1 MAFYGFKEDLHDYYL
16 TPYNTN
22 YSYNSFSTQI
32 QTPVEYDPPRE
43 FVEPAFVEYYSS
55 YNYYEEPKL
64 LQYNAPPSLHAAR
77 GFFPP
82 ETKNFTISYSTAEF
96 NEPEF
101 EEYDP
106 TPYSGGYDP
115 VETYG
120 KPFPPSEA
128 TCYPRSLPKTENS
141 GLENFSYAS
150 IPSPYGKDNVG
161 SSQDA
166 EKKPTTNG
174 TKPVETKTE
183 SFENDDV
190 AGDEKSGNYR
200 DGFEVGEYGYL
211 DDVARMPYGS
221 GLEGV
226 DICES
231 LFGYWPCLAKRAR
244 EQKCEKCCCHY
255 RDQEERRMDRWESAA
270 DYLFGSPLV
279 YDYESYHL
287 HQQQSQG
294 NSWLH
299 CK

>member
-1 MAFYGFKEDLHDYYL
+1 MAFYGFKEDLDDYYL

-22 YSYNSFSTQI
+22 GNYSYYSFSTQI
-32 QTPVEYDPPRE
+32 QTPTEYDHPN
-43 FVEPAFVEYYSS
+43 EYYSS
-55 YNYYEEPKL
+55 YN
-64 LQYNAPPSLHAAR
+64 APSSLHA
-77 GFFPP
+77 
-82 ETKNFTISYSTAEF
+82 TNFKISYSKMEF

-115 VETYG
+115 VKTYG
-120 KPFPPSEA
+120 KPFPPSEI
-128 TCYPRSLPKTENS
+128 TCYPRSSPESEKN
-141 GLENFSYAS
+141 GFENFSYAS
-150 IPSPYGKDNVG
+150 IPSPYVD
-161 SSQDA
+161 
-166 EKKPTTNG
+166 KKPTTNG
-174 TKPVETKTE
+174 IKPVESKTE
-183 SFENDDV
+183 SFGNDDV
-190 AGDEKSGNYR
+190 AENGKTGNCD

-244 EQKCEKCCCHY
+244 EQKCEKCCHCHD
-255 RDQEERRMDRWESAA
+255 RERRMDPWESAA

-279 YDYESYHL
+279 YDYESYPL
-287 HQQQSQG
+287 QQQSQG

-299 CK
+299 YNDN